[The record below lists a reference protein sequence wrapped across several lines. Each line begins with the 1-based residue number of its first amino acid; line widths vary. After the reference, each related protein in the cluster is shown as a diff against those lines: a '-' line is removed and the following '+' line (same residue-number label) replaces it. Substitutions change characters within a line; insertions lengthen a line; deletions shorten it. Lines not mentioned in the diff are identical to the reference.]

1 MIKVLN
7 FKEKPDVTT
16 AQKYVED
23 GNYYWNAG
31 IFVWSCKTILA
42 SFKANAAE
50 IHQILTKDMS
60 KYGTNEEQAYIDE
73 VYPQTPSISVDYAI
87 LEKAENVYTLPVD
100 IGWSDLGT
108 WNALHAYMDK
118 DQNESVVVGDN
129 TLMINSK
136 NCMVRSDAKKLVVI
150 KDLEQYIVIDEE
162 DVLLI
167 YPKDKEQEI
176 KALRKSISNDT
187 FL

>member
-1 MIKVLN
+1 
-7 FKEKPDVTT
+7 
-16 AQKYVED
+16 
-23 GNYYWNAG
+23 
-31 IFVWSCKTILA
+31 
-42 SFKANAAE
+42 
-50 IHQILTKDMS
+50 
-60 KYGTNEEQAYIDE
+60 
-73 VYPQTPSISVDYAI
+73 
-87 LEKAENVYTLPVD
+87 
-100 IGWSDLGT
+100 
-108 WNALHAYMDK
+108 MDK

-150 KDLEQYIVIDEE
+150 KDLEEYIVIDEE

-187 FL
+187 FLWKQIKIKKPSLDFSE